1 MDRPTIVLSLFI
13 IVFCGFQCFN
23 CWLEAQQTTIDSDD
37 EEDIVEIVDAV
48 PMTPRSAEEVHVKIK
63 LKTSDMVYG

>member
-1 MDRPTIVLSLFI
+1 MDYIILFA
-13 IVFCGFQCFN
+13 IVFFIWAIVQCLG
-23 CWLEAQQTTIDSDD
+23 CWIGVEPKKDD
-37 EEDIVEIVDAV
+37 EEIVEIVDAV

>member
-1 MDRPTIVLSLFI
+1 MDRPTAVVGLMCVLFFI
-13 IVFCGFQCFN
+13 FQCLN
-23 CWLEAQQTTIDSDD
+23 CWAEYRMTSNEDD
-37 EEDIVEIVDAV
+37 EEEQIVEIVDAV